1 MRILGILVALQ
12 CAGIAF
18 LVYRSVAGDATP
30 APGPAI
36 PVTVAGA
43 AAPAGPAMAATPG
56 EERLR
61 QIIREEL
68 AALAAPGSPGARAA
82 VAAAPRD
89 PERDRARREQVAAQ
103 IAHFRSVGRI
113 SEPEMA
119 ALQHDIAQLDPASRT
134 EMLGALTRALNAR
147 EIQGQM

>member
-1 MRILGILVALQ
+1 MRVLGILVALQ

-18 LVYRSVAGDATP
+18 LVYRSVAGGATP
-30 APGPAI
+30 APGPVI
-36 PVTVAGA
+36 PMAVAGA
-43 AAPAGPAMAATPG
+43 AAPAGPATAANPG

-68 AALAAPGSPGARAA
+68 AALAASGGPDGRPAA
-82 VAAAPRD
+82 AAAPRD

-103 IAHFRSVGRI
+103 IAHYRSVGRI

-134 EMLGALTRALNAR
+134 EMLGALTRAMNAR
-147 EIQGQM
+147 EIHGQM